1 MRPGNNNNNRRG
13 RNRGPRKPHSGG
25 MPNKNQ
31 NFDGGGSDTRVRGN
45 VYQVLEKYLQLARD
59 AGVAGDRV
67 AAENFLQHADHY
79 YRVITTMNDGQ
90 RPRVGGREISVADV
104 NVQNVSQGLS
114 AALYSGGPSQP
125 NMSDTG
131 NGSAP
136 QQGNGNPRGND
147 GFNGGQGNTH
157 GGNQHAG
164 NSQGDNGQNEAGQGE
179 NNRNDSGRGDGGR
192 NDNGRNDGGRNDGG
206 RNDHGRSDNRR
217 GNNAHADQQSRNGNA
232 SDDQGNDAG
241 NGGDYAQ
248 PAPHRANR
256 GRVNNAG
263 NRNAPAYGNS
273 GNNTSPV
280 QIANGNG
287 QEAVVRETVV
297 TPVAAPVPAPT
308 SDDQPDYP
316 EHLLPPA
323 APEAPAEGAR
333 APRDASRA
341 PRGRLRT
348 RRPRQGSEGEG
359 EGAVADVAVPT
370 TEDSE

>member
-1 MRPGNNNNNRRG
+1 
-13 RNRGPRKPHSGG
+13 

-125 NMSDTG
+125 NMSDSG

-147 GFNGGQGNTH
+147 GFNGGQNNAH

-164 NSQGDNGQNEAGQGE
+164 NAHVDNGQGE
-179 NNRNDSGRGDGGR
+179 NGQGDSGRNENSRNENNRGDSGRGD
-192 NDNGRNDGGRNDGG
+192 
-206 RNDHGRSDNRR
+206 NRR
-217 GNNAHADQQSRNGNA
+217 SNNNQHAGDNQSRNGNA
-232 SDDQGNDAG
+232 SDDQDNDGG

-248 PAPHRANR
+248 AAPHRGNR
-256 GRVNNAG
+256 GRGNNPGGRNANSYG
-263 NRNAPAYGNS
+263 NSSNSNSTPNAPAV
-273 GNNTSPV
+273 TMQEPV
-280 QIANGNG
+280 DR
-287 QEAVVRETVV
+287 EPVAVVP
-297 TPVAAPVPAPT
+297 TPAPIPVPPPA
-308 SDDQPDYP
+308 SDEQPDYP
-316 EHLLPPA
+316 EHLLPLA
-323 APEAPAEGAR
+323 ATEAPAEGAR
-333 APRDASRA
+333 APRGA

-348 RRPRQGSEGEG
+348 RRPRPGGEG
-359 EGAVADVAVPT
+359 DGEASVPDTAAVPT
-370 TEDSE
+370 VDGSE